1 MKSLLIRFMIVF
13 VISLLVVVAL
23 YQGRTIAK
31 GMDKKSLYKIYPFEQ
46 ARTYRKQGEDLWVSY
61 NAKANKENH
70 RTISFHFHQ
79 DKLAAWT
86 FDDRREM
93 LEGYL
98 NEFCSL
104 QGFSTIFEAIK
115 DVMMRMPYEDFLI
128 VTDRRR
134 PVIFTEFYDSGT
146 SRFARSMEMV
156 MTKDDPPC
164 CQQGFTLLKLGL
176 GLGIATAKEPIEG
189 VVAHELAHRVLDHIR
204 KGYVNCDAERQ
215 ANRLI
220 KQWGFNKEYLLAS
233 QVFGQKKG
241 DPAACQEK
249 N

>member
-1 MKSLLIRFMIVF
+1 
-13 VISLLVVVAL
+13 
-23 YQGRTIAK
+23 
-31 GMDKKSLYKIYPFEQ
+31 
-46 ARTYRKQGEDLWVSY
+46 
-61 NAKANKENH
+61 
-70 RTISFHFHQ
+70 
-79 DKLAAWT
+79 
-86 FDDRREM
+86 
-93 LEGYL
+93 
-98 NEFCSL
+98 
-104 QGFSTIFEAIK
+104 
-115 DVMMRMPYEDFLI
+115 
-128 VTDRRR
+128 
-134 PVIFTEFYDSGT
+134 
-146 SRFARSMEMV
+146 